1 MLELEILDKTYLDEQ
16 IKVFPWTTELKSGRL
31 PVAVGKDCKGLG
43 YWKAESFQKFAYPML
58 ECILEGKLDSV
69 TDLEILSAV
78 SRFKELHFYTGRDGW
93 SSEMIQMHKRLAE
106 RINVKIEEAQG
117 LDMCSISVHNML
129 HIHEDILN
137 FSATDNYWCA
147 VFERA
152 VKDYVK
158 RSHNCKGVEG
168 TFAKAEVRRE
178 FLKSIQEQEVVD
190 QSKDCDTHQVQC
202 SFLNIL
208 KFTIIM
214 SCIWKKS
221 TPQ

>member
-78 SRFKELHFYTGRDGW
+78 SRFTELHFYTGRDGW
-93 SSEMIQMHKRLAE
+93 SSEMIQIHKRLAE

-158 RSHNCKGVEG
+158 RSRNCKGVEG
-168 TFAKAEVRRE
+168 TFAKAEARRE

-190 QSKDCDTHQVQC
+190 QSEYCDTHQVQC

-208 KFTIIM
+208 KSTIIM
-214 SCIWKKS
+214 RGIWKKS